1 MLFSVIVPVYNI
13 EDWLKKCVD
22 SILNQSYKDYE
33 LLLIDDGSTDSSG
46 QLCDWYQKNYRNVK
60 AVHKENGGLSD
71 ARNCGIRCA
80 RGEYLLFIDGDDYI
94 AEWTLEK
101 LSNIIRENY
110 PDIILSEGMY
120 HVQNGIEIVKKTF
133 NSERV
138 NLISGK
144 EAVLYT
150 SSIAPNWSA
159 CDKCFQAAFWREHSF
174 KFCRGR
180 LAEDMQL
187 IDRVVLHAKSVY
199 MIPAFYYQQE
209 RAESITHNVNI
220 KFIEDILK
228 NLSEWKEYF
237 MVNSLDEKIVHQLC
251 ALQIRTIRHSVWG
264 HLCFIDKENRN
275 RILQETEQ
283 YIGYLQYSP
292 LPELKL
298 INILIQLIGLKRTCF
313 LLGMIKKVR
322 IKRKQS

>member
-22 SILNQSYKDYE
+22 SILNQRYKDYE

-46 QLCDWYQKNYRNVK
+46 QLCDWYQKNYHNIQV
-60 AVHKENGGLSD
+60 VHKKNGGLSD

-80 RGEYLLFIDGDDYI
+80 KGEYLLFVDGDDYI

-120 HVQNGIEIVKKTF
+120 HVQNGNAIVKKTF
-133 NSERV
+133 CSERV
-138 NLISGK
+138 NMISGK
-144 EAVLYT
+144 DAVLYT
-150 SSIAPNWSA
+150 SSISPNWSA
-159 CDKCFQAAFWREHSF
+159 CDKCFRAAFWQEHSF
-174 KFCRGR
+174 KFCKGR

-187 IDRVVLHAKSVY
+187 IDKVVLCAESVY

-209 RAESITHNVNI
+209 REESITHNVNI

-237 MVNSLDEKIVHQLC
+237 KENSLDEKIVQQLSV
-251 ALQIRTIRHSVWG
+251 LQIKTVRHFIWG
-264 HLCFIDKENRN
+264 NLCFVDEEYRN
-275 RILQETEQ
+275 KILRETEQ
-283 YIGYLQYSP
+283 YIGYMQYSSS
-292 LPELKL
+292 PEFKL

-313 LLGMIKKVR
+313 LLGIVKKTR
-322 IKRKQS
+322 NRKR